1 MLFGEPTKVKN
12 KSPNALVVLM
22 STTLL
27 GLAGCAGDAKNGR
40 VIVEDLT
47 EGTAEELRAAKKAAC
62 IKPTDEGG
70 MGGEVSGDFCMVG
83 TKVVP
88 L

>member
-1 MLFGEPTKVKN
+1 MLFGGPTKVKN

-27 GLAGCAGDAKNGR
+27 GLAGCAGDAKSGR
-40 VIVEDLT
+40 VIVEDAID
-47 EGTAEELRAAKKAAC
+47 GTAAGTREEKKAAC
-62 IKPTDEGG
+62 IASN
-70 MGGEVSGDFCMVG
+70 GEVSGDFCVFPNAIE
-83 TKVVP
+83 P